1 MNLFFPSAMGMKQ
14 RSFNG
19 PTSFRFPLDKEDQW
33 WPMIQPAHSMQIVKR
48 REESVCNY
56 IGEEAESKRLKSTG
70 PVLPRLTSGQS
81 SPLSVSTNS
90 ELVSSSEDSPCM
102 IQQTQ
107 IDSTVTSTPLSSTRT
122 LPPYSDPLDE
132 TRPLGLSLRKSQS
145 LVDLIQQ
152 NLDQKDQSSVAE
164 QALEENIKTKV
175 MAAADS
181 QHDKLKASNF
191 PACYLKIGKW
201 ECSSIYEGDL
211 VAKCYYAKRKLVWE
225 VLDNGLKSKIEI
237 QWSDITGLKANLPD
251 KGPASLHIEIS
262 RTPLFFRETNPQPR
276 KHTLWQST
284 SDFTGGQASIYR
296 RHLLQFSE
304 GILNRHFE
312 KLIQCDLRLKNL
324 SEQTITFSG
333 SPFFEG
339 RILMLDMHQHPQFVY
354 PGDISPTTL
363 GSLQNKMSMPFN
375 HVPRPIVKQNNVHLM
390 EQSRE
395 RESAEARAFSPS
407 SVIDSRANDESS
419 NSDTEELYARDY
431 GRHAGYR
438 RAGESVPVDQR
449 FLYGDRSVSSTMGHS
464 PPNVGSTS
472 FMACSSLPED
482 KVSGGQVLLT
492 ENHASLT
499 EQNFLQRLSHHLFED
514 TLSEKFPTNGQMKE
528 LSGKFSQDTEE
539 MIQQRLLS
547 CRLSQQFRIT
557 NAPTLG
563 LSEPSFIHGLAG
575 NLGFPSAV
583 KEESKCSESSFR
595 PVKME
600 NCPSLQLKETMFSLA
615 GNTCLGG
622 GGSGMSRHS
631 SFRDPQG
638 MPQVPRFF

>member
-1 MNLFFPSAMGMKQ
+1 MNFYFFSSAMGTKQ

-19 PTSFRFPLDKEDQW
+19 PTSFGFSLDRDQW
-33 WPMIQPAHSMQIVKR
+33 WPMNQASHSMQIAKR

-56 IGEEAESKRLKSTG
+56 NGEEAESKRLKSTG
-70 PVLPRLTSGQS
+70 PVLPLLTSGQS

-90 ELVSSSEDSPCM
+90 ELVSGSEDSPCM

-107 IDSTVTSTPLSSTRT
+107 INSIVTSTPLSSMRT
-122 LPPYSDPLDE
+122 LPLSSDPLDE

-164 QALEENIKTKV
+164 QDLEENIKTKGMV
-175 MAAADS
+175 AADS

-284 SDFTGGQASIYR
+284 SDFTGGQASICR

-304 GILNRHFE
+304 GVLNRHFE

-333 SPFFEG
+333 SPYFEG

-354 PGDISPTTL
+354 PGDISQTTTL
-363 GSLQNKMSMPFN
+363 GTLQNKMSMPFN
-375 HVPRPIVKQNNVHLM
+375 HVPRPIVKQNNGHLM
-390 EQSRE
+390 EQSGE

-438 RAGESVPVDQR
+438 RAGQSILVDQR
-449 FLYGDRSVSSTMGHS
+449 FLYGDRSVASTMGHS
-464 PPNVGSTS
+464 PSNVGSTS

-514 TLSEKFPTNGQMKE
+514 TLPEKFLTSGQLKE
-528 LSGKFSQDTEE
+528 FSGKFAQDTEE
-539 MIQQRLLS
+539 KIQQRKLLS
-547 CRLSQQFRIT
+547 SGHHFRIA
-557 NAPTLG
+557 NDPAQGPSESSFILG
-563 LSEPSFIHGLAG
+563 LPE

-600 NCPSLQLKETMFSLA
+600 NCPSSQLEGTMFSLV

-622 GGSGMSRHS
+622 GGPSMSRHS
-631 SFRDPQG
+631 SFRDPLD

>member
-1 MNLFFPSAMGMKQ
+1 MGTKQ
-14 RSFNG
+14 RTFNG
-19 PTSFRFPLDKEDQW
+19 PTSFHFSLDKEDQW
-33 WPMIQPAHSMQIVKR
+33 WPMNQPVHSMQIIKR
-48 REESVCNY
+48 REEPVCNY
-56 IGEEAESKRLKSTG
+56 TGEEAESKRFKSIG
-70 PVLPRLTSGQS
+70 SGSVLPQLTSGQS
-81 SPLSVSTNS
+81 SPLSLSTDS
-90 ELVSSSEDSPCM
+90 ELVAASEDSPSM

-107 IDSTVTSTPLSSTRT
+107 ISSTVTSTPISSTRT
-122 LPPYSDPLDE
+122 LPPYDPLDE

-164 QALEENIKTKV
+164 QALEENVKTKG

-181 QHDKLKASNF
+181 QQDKLKASNF
-191 PACYLKIGKW
+191 PACYLKIGNW

-304 GILNRHFE
+304 GVLNRHFE

-339 RILMLDMHQHPQFVY
+339 RILMLDIHQQPQFVY
-354 PGDISPTTL
+354 PGDISPTSL
-363 GSLQNKMSMPFN
+363 GSLQSKMSMPFN
-375 HVPRPIVKQNNVHLM
+375 HVPLPIVKQNNVHLM
-390 EQSRE
+390 EQSGE
-395 RESAEARAFSPS
+395 RECADARAFSPS

-431 GRHAGYR
+431 GRHAAGYR
-438 RAGESVPVDQR
+438 RAGESIRVDQR
-449 FLYGDRSVSSTMGHS
+449 FLYGDASVSSTMGHS
-464 PPNVGSTS
+464 PSNVGPTN
-472 FMACSSLPED
+472 FMACSSLTED
-482 KVSGGQVLLT
+482 KVSGGQILST

-514 TLSEKFPTNGQMKE
+514 TLPEKFLTNGQVKE
-528 LSGKFSQDTEE
+528 FSGKFDEDTEE
-539 MIQQRLLS
+539 KIQQRKLLS
-547 CRLSQQFRIT
+547 CSLSQPFRIT
-557 NAPTLG
+557 NARTLGPSEPPFFHG
-563 LSEPSFIHGLAG
+563 LSE

-583 KEESKCSESSFR
+583 KEESKCSESPFR

-600 NCPSLQLKETMFSLA
+600 NCPSSQLGGTMFSLA
-615 GNTCLGG
+615 GNNSLGG
-622 GGSGMSRHS
+622 GGPGMSRHG
-631 SFRDPQG
+631 SFRDPQD

>member
-1 MNLFFPSAMGMKQ
+1 MGTKQ

-19 PTSFRFPLDKEDQW
+19 PTSFGFSLDRDQW
-33 WPMIQPAHSMQIVKR
+33 WPMNQASHSMQITKR

-56 IGEEAESKRLKSTG
+56 NGEEAESKRLKSTA

-90 ELVSSSEDSPCM
+90 ELVSGSEDSPCM

-107 IDSTVTSTPLSSTRT
+107 INSTVTSTPLSCMKT
-122 LPPYSDPLDE
+122 LTLSSDPLDE

-152 NLDQKDQSSVAE
+152 NLDQKDQSSVGE
-164 QALEENIKTKV
+164 QTFEENIKAKG

-237 QWSDITGLKANLPD
+237 QWSDITGLKASLPD

-284 SDFTGGQASIYR
+284 SDFTGGQASICR

-304 GILNRHFE
+304 GVLNRHFE

-333 SPFFEG
+333 SPYFEG
-339 RILMLDMHQHPQFVY
+339 RFLMLDMHQHPQFVY
-354 PGDISPTTL
+354 PGDISPTTTL
-363 GSLQNKMSMPFN
+363 GTLQNKMSMAFN
-375 HVPRPIVKQNNVHLM
+375 HVPRPIVKQNNGHLM
-390 EQSRE
+390 EQSGE
-395 RESAEARAFSPS
+395 RESIEPRAFSPS

-438 RAGESVPVDQR
+438 RAGESIPVDQR
-449 FLYGDRSVSSTMGHS
+449 YLYGDRSVASTMGHS
-464 PPNVGSTS
+464 PSNVGSTS

-482 KVSGGQVLLT
+482 KVSGGRVLLT

-514 TLSEKFPTNGQMKE
+514 TLPEKFLANGQMKE
-528 LSGKFSQDTEE
+528 FSGKFAQDTEE
-539 MIQQRLLS
+539 KIQQRKLLS
-547 CRLSQQFRIT
+547 SGHHFRIA
-557 NAPTLG
+557 NDPTHGPSESSFILG
-563 LSEPSFIHGLAG
+563 LPE
-575 NLGFPSAV
+575 NLGFTSAV

-600 NCPSLQLKETMFSLA
+600 NCPSSQLKGTMFSLS

-622 GGSGMSRHS
+622 GGPNMSRHS
-631 SFRDPQG
+631 SFHDPLD

>member
-1 MNLFFPSAMGMKQ
+1 MGTKQ

-19 PTSFRFPLDKEDQW
+19 PTSFGFSLDRDQW
-33 WPMIQPAHSMQIVKR
+33 WPMNQASHSMQIAKR

-56 IGEEAESKRLKSTG
+56 NGEEAESKRLKSTA

-90 ELVSSSEDSPCM
+90 ELVSGSEDSPCM

-107 IDSTVTSTPLSSTRT
+107 INSTVTSTPLSCMKT
-122 LPPYSDPLDE
+122 LTLSSDPLDE

-152 NLDQKDQSSVAE
+152 NLDQKDQSSVGE
-164 QALEENIKTKV
+164 QTFEENIKAKG

-237 QWSDITGLKANLPD
+237 QWSDITGLKASLPD

-284 SDFTGGQASIYR
+284 SDFTGGQASICR

-304 GILNRHFE
+304 GVLNRHFE
-312 KLIQCDLRLKNL
+312 KLIQCDLRLKTL

-333 SPFFEG
+333 SPYFEG
-339 RILMLDMHQHPQFVY
+339 RILMLDMHQQPQFVY
-354 PGDISPTTL
+354 PGDISPTTTL
-363 GSLQNKMSMPFN
+363 GTLQNKMSMAFN
-375 HVPRPIVKQNNVHLM
+375 HVPRPIVKQNNGHLM
-390 EQSRE
+390 EQSGE
-395 RESAEARAFSPS
+395 RESIEPRAFSPS

-438 RAGESVPVDQR
+438 RAGESIPVDQR
-449 FLYGDRSVSSTMGHS
+449 FLYGDRSVASTMGHS
-464 PPNVGSTS
+464 PSNVGSTS

-482 KVSGGQVLLT
+482 KVSGGRVLLT

-514 TLSEKFPTNGQMKE
+514 TLPEKFLANGQMKE
-528 LSGKFSQDTEE
+528 FSGKFAQDTEE
-539 MIQQRLLS
+539 KIQQRKLLS
-547 CRLSQQFRIT
+547 SGHHFRIA
-557 NAPTLG
+557 NAPTHGPSESSFILG
-563 LSEPSFIHGLAG
+563 LPE
-575 NLGFPSAV
+575 NLGFTSAV

-600 NCPSLQLKETMFSLA
+600 NCPSSQLKGTMFSLS

-622 GGSGMSRHS
+622 GGPNMSRHS
-631 SFRDPQG
+631 SFHDPLD

>member
-1 MNLFFPSAMGMKQ
+1 MGTKQ

-19 PTSFRFPLDKEDQW
+19 PTSFGFSLDRDQW
-33 WPMIQPAHSMQIVKR
+33 WPMNQASHSMQIAKR

-56 IGEEAESKRLKSTG
+56 NGEEAESKRLKSTA

-90 ELVSSSEDSPCM
+90 ELVSGSEDSPCM

-107 IDSTVTSTPLSSTRT
+107 INSTVTSTPLSCMKT
-122 LPPYSDPLDE
+122 LTLSSDPLDE

-152 NLDQKDQSSVAE
+152 NLDQKDQSSVGE
-164 QALEENIKTKV
+164 QTFEENIKAKG

-237 QWSDITGLKANLPD
+237 QWSDITGLKASLPD

-284 SDFTGGQASIYR
+284 SDFTGGQASICR

-304 GILNRHFE
+304 GVLNRHFE

-333 SPFFEG
+333 SPYFEG
-339 RILMLDMHQHPQFVY
+339 RFLMLDMHQHPQFVY
-354 PGDISPTTL
+354 PGDISPTTTL
-363 GSLQNKMSMPFN
+363 GTLQNKMSMAFN
-375 HVPRPIVKQNNVHLM
+375 HVPRPIVKQNNGHLM
-390 EQSRE
+390 EQSGE
-395 RESAEARAFSPS
+395 RESIEPRAFSPS

-438 RAGESVPVDQR
+438 RAGESIPVDQR
-449 FLYGDRSVSSTMGHS
+449 FLYGDRSVASTMGHS
-464 PPNVGSTS
+464 PSNVGSTS

-482 KVSGGQVLLT
+482 KVSGGRVLLT

-514 TLSEKFPTNGQMKE
+514 TLPEKFLANGQMKE
-528 LSGKFSQDTEE
+528 FSGKFAQDTEE
-539 MIQQRLLS
+539 KIQQRKLLS
-547 CRLSQQFRIT
+547 SGHHFRIA
-557 NAPTLG
+557 NDPTHGPSESSFILG
-563 LSEPSFIHGLAG
+563 LPE
-575 NLGFPSAV
+575 NLGFTSAV

-600 NCPSLQLKETMFSLA
+600 NCPSSQLKGTMFSLS

-622 GGSGMSRHS
+622 GGPNMSRHS
-631 SFRDPQG
+631 SFHDPLD